1 MAHKIFDQ
9 FTYRPVHVDHLGEH
23 PQLKPGSVRVV
34 AGDPGCHHQAKGK
47 RGEAADISIPVR
59 VLLELVGLFF
69 DLVRKSWIFVLVV
82 LLWRGVLLVNQIQ
95 LEGVFQL
102 VYDLLKQFLFRG
114 TVGILPGV
122 SGD

>member
-1 MAHKIFDQ
+1 
-9 FTYRPVHVDHLGEH
+9 
-23 PQLKPGSVRVV
+23 
-34 AGDPGCHHQAKGK
+34 
-47 RGEAADISIPVR
+47 
-59 VLLELVGLFF
+59 
-69 DLVRKSWIFVLVV
+69 
-82 LLWRGVLLVNQIQ
+82 VNQIQ